1 MSGNI
6 YYGKDGD
13 DNMGKEYLTI
23 REVAQKLNISESTI
37 RGYCRKGLVH
47 PKRDAARNWRW
58 FSANDVMTIVKMV
71 KPR

>member
-1 MSGNI
+1 MCSEGI
-6 YYGKDGD
+6 GG
-13 DNMGKEYLTI
+13 DNMSKEYLTI

-47 PKRDAARNWRW
+47 PKRDEARNWRW
-58 FSANDVMTIVKMV
+58 FSANDVAVISKIV